1 MNAVEKNILLFTR
14 NAVAKVI
21 GSGAGSV
28 LSADSLA
35 HVVEIQ
41 EKEYEALV
49 SLLEQEYN
57 FKGGLPSYLHTMEA
71 DYSVEAFA
79 NLVFER
85 LRK

>member
-1 MNAVEKNILLFTR
+1 MNAVEKNILQFTR
-14 NAVAKVI
+14 DAVAKAI
-21 GSGAGSV
+21 GSGADSV
-28 LSADSLA
+28 LSVDSLA

-41 EKEYEALV
+41 EQEYAKLV
-49 SLLEQEYN
+49 SLLEQEYK
-57 FKGGLPSYLHTMEA
+57 FKGGLPSYLHAMEA